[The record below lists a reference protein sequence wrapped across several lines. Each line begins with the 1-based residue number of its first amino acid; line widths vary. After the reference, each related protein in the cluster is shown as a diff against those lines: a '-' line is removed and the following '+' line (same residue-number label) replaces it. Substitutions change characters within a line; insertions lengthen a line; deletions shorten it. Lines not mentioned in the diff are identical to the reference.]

1 MKINIIME
9 FVSILI
15 RFVIRVARDHDL
27 QLLSLVEQVA
37 LGFCLIYRKN
47 WTSQTCIVYPR

>member
-1 MKINIIME
+1 ME

-15 RFVIRVARDHDL
+15 RFVIRVVRDHDL